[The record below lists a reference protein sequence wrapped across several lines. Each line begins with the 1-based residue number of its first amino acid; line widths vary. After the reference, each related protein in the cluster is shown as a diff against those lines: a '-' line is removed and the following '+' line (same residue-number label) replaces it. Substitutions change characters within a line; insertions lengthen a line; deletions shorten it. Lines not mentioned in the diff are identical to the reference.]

1 MSPVKPTPS
10 PAQGGF
16 DPDAARGKLAATRGP
31 VYWRSLEEL
40 ADSEGFRRWLRQQNP
55 RLGEAL
61 LMDRRGFLKL
71 LGASLALAGLAACS
85 HPPQTEIVPYVHK
98 PLGQVDGLPRFFAT
112 VLTREGYAQGVL
124 VEDHQGRP
132 TKVEGNPQHPGSLGG
147 TDIFAQ
153 AAILQLW
160 DPDRSQ
166 SIRHRGV
173 ISTWAD
179 FRATALAMSARFDRS
194 GGAGLRVLIGPV
206 TSPTLAAQLDTLAR
220 RFPES
225 HWHVHRPAGGRNA
238 HDGAQLAFG
247 EPLSTRLHL
256 DRARVI
262 VALDA
267 DPLSDPAAGTR
278 YAHDYAAT
286 RAPDQN
292 HGAMSRLYAIEPTP
306 SLTGSVA
313 DHRLPLAFSDIGRF
327 AQQLAGKI
335 GVAAPASAAPASG
348 EQARWLDAL
357 GADLHANRGVSLILV
372 GEAQPP
378 WLHALGHAMNAA
390 LGNVGKTIDYG
401 APVQKLPANDGGL
414 ADLVSA
420 MRAGEVDTLLALE
433 VNPAYDAPADL
444 EFANALKRVP
454 HLLHLGL
461 YRDETGE
468 IAEWHVPQA
477 HPLEAWSDARAFDG
491 TASIAQPL
499 IAPLYDGKSV
509 HEVLAAFTG
518 DDLFEG
524 HALVRRRWRSM
535 LPDDKSWNDALQ
547 AGVIPDTAL
556 PPVKP
561 ALRSDLFHQNG
572 VDFPTPATSSSSPR
586 RRDRVGRIAS
596 ANAAGGPKG
605 ERHGWRE
612 SSGDLEAAGATEALG
627 SRLRGN
633 DERKQND
640 EPRQQAAGSGN
651 RIELLLRPDPTVG
664 DGRWANNGWLQELP
678 KPLTQLTWDN
688 AALVSA
694 ALAKERGLHNGDM
707 VEVRAHGRKLE
718 VPVWILPGQAARTI
732 TLHLGYGRRSAGHV
746 GDGRGFDGYALQMSA
761 SPGWIDDVELAT
773 TGRYYPLANTQ
784 HHFNMEGR
792 DLVREG
798 TLAEYLHDPHF
809 ATAHDRYPPDPPSL
823 YPDYPP
829 GEYAWGMSIDL
840 NACIGC
846 KACTIACQAE
856 NNIPVVGKEQV
867 RMGREMHWIRVDH
880 YHIGG
885 ADNPRTMSQPVPCMM
900 CEHAPCELVCPVGAT
915 VHDSEG
921 LNLQVYNRCVG
932 TRFCSNNCP
941 YKVRRFNF
949 LQYADKTTPQVM
961 AMRNPEVSVRRR
973 GVMEKCTYCIQRI
986 ETAHIQADRED
997 RYIRDGE
1004 VLTAC
1009 QAVCPTRAIRFGD
1022 ISDKQSEV
1030 AKAKA
1035 SPRNYAMLN
1044 ELGTRPRTTYLARLR
1059 NPNPALGDDSA

>member
-1 MSPVKPTPS
+1 MKPISPKT
-10 PAQGGF
+10 GDGF
-16 DPDAARGKLAATRGP
+16 DAEAARERLAATRGP

-85 HPPQTEIVPYVHK
+85 HPPQNYIVPYVHK
-98 PLGQVDGLPRFFAT
+98 PVGQVDGLPRYFAT

-132 TKVEGNPQHPGSLGG
+132 TKVEGNPEHPASLGG

-166 SIRHRGV
+166 SVRHRGV
-173 ISTWAD
+173 TSTWDD
-179 FRATALAMSARFDRS
+179 FVAAALAMSARFDRN
-194 GGAGLRVLIGPV
+194 GGAGLHVLTGPV
-206 TSPTLAAQLDTLAR
+206 TSPTLAAQLDALAR
-220 RFPES
+220 RFPKS
-225 HWHVHRPAGGRNA
+225 RWHVHRPGGGRNA
-238 HDGAQLAFG
+238 YQGAKLAFG
-247 EPLSTRLHL
+247 QPLSARLHM

-278 YAHDYAAT
+278 NGHDYAET
-286 RAPDQN
+286 RSADQN
-292 HGAMSRLYAIEPTP
+292 GGAMSRLYAVEPTP
-306 SLTGSVA
+306 SLTGLMA
-313 DHRLPLAFSDIGRF
+313 DHRLPLSFPGVGGF
-327 AQQLAGKI
+327 ARRLAGKI
-335 GVAAPASAAPASG
+335 GVASPADSAPATG
-348 EQARWLDAL
+348 DQARWLDAL
-357 GADLHANRGVSLILV
+357 AADLHASRGASLILV

-378 WLHALGHAMNAA
+378 WVHALGHAMNAA
-390 LGNVGKTIDYG
+390 LGNVGNTIDYS
-401 APVQKLPANDGGL
+401 APVEKLPAHDGGL

-420 MRAGEVDTLLALE
+420 MGAGEVDTLLALE
-433 VNPAYDAPADL
+433 VNPVYDAPADL
-444 EFANALKRVP
+444 DFARALKRVP

-461 YRDETGE
+461 YLDETGAL
-468 IAEWHVPQA
+468 AEWHIPQA

-518 DDLFEG
+518 DGLFDG
-524 HALVRRRWRSM
+524 HALVRRQWQKA

-547 AGVIPDTAL
+547 AGVIANTTSA
-556 PPVKP
+556 PVTPRQPKP
-561 ALRSDLFHQNG
+561 MPQESSVIPAKTGTHFELGKSNMDPG
-572 VDFPTPATSSSSPR
+572 V
-586 RRDRVGRIAS
+586 RRDDEQ
-596 ANAAGGPKG
+596 KTG
-605 ERHGWRE
+605 ER
-612 SSGDLEAAGATEALG
+612 L
-627 SRLRGN
+627 
-633 DERKQND
+633 
-640 EPRQQAAGSGN
+640 
-651 RIELLLRPDPTVG
+651 ELLLRPDPTIG
-664 DGRWANNGWLQELP
+664 DGRWSNNGWLQELP

-688 AALVSA
+688 AALISPS
-694 ALAKERGLHNGDM
+694 LATERKLKNGDM
-707 VEVRAHGRKLE
+707 IELRAHGRKLE
-718 VPVWILPGQAARTI
+718 VPVWIVPGQAARTV
-732 TLHLGYGRRSAGHV
+732 TLHLGYGRRRAGHV
-746 GDGRGFDGYALQMSA
+746 GDGRGFDAYVLQTSK
-761 SPGWIDDVELAT
+761 SPGWIGDVAIAA

-798 TLAEYLHDPHF
+798 TLDEYRNDPHF
-809 ATAHDRYPPDPPSL
+809 ATAHDSYPPDPPSL

-856 NNIPVVGKEQV
+856 NNIPVVGKDQV

-880 YHIGG
+880 YHVGS
-885 ADNPRTMSQPVPCMM
+885 ADNPRTVSQPVPCMM
-900 CEHAPCELVCPVGAT
+900 CEHAPCELVCPVDAT
-915 VHDSEG
+915 LHDSEG

-949 LQYADKTTPQVM
+949 LQYADKTTPQLM

-986 ETAHIQADRED
+986 ETAHIQADKEGR
-997 RYIRDGE
+997 RIHDGE

-1009 QAVCPTRAIRFGD
+1009 QAVCPTKAIRFGD
-1022 ISDKQSEV
+1022 LSDKQSEV
-1030 AKAKA
+1030 SKAKA
-1035 SPRNYAMLN
+1035 SPRDYTMLN

-1059 NPNPALGDDSA
+1059 NPNPALEDKS